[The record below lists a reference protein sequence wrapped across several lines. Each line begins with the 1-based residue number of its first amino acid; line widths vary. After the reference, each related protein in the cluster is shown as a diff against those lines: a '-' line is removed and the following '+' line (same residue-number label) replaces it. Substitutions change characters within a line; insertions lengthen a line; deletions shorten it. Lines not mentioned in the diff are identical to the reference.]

1 MHHLKKGVVLSQVLL
16 VVGIDTLSNE
26 GQGVVLKT

>member
-1 MHHLKKGVVLSQVLL
+1 MYHLNKGVVLSQVLL